1 MGGRQVIRR
10 HGDSGRRLDG
20 GREIRSARI
29 EARHADG
36 GGDGRLRIAERR
48 MVRRQETGCRR
59 IGAHRRLHHFQHVIA
74 DAAADVDG
82 SVVVIVAGIDVAA
95 AAAVVVVVVATRSTS
110 NADANGRIAL
120 ADFTRREKRGGRFV
134 VEQSARGESTVAGV
148 HGRRHGRRSGDRCGH
163 RRRDLID
170 ADRIVR
176 VGKA

>member
-1 MGGRQVIRR
+1 MIRR

-95 AAAVVVVVVATRSTS
+95 AAAVVVVAIRSTS

-120 ADFTRREKRGGRFV
+120 ADFARREKCGGRFV

-176 VGKA
+176 VGIA